1 MSFVTLQEADTKQIE
16 DQLFLYE
23 VLKFRWAN
31 ADTINIKYKHA
42 QTELPTFEQHV
53 QHINSDKYK
62 KIYIV
67 IIGNVRIGMVYIDKQ
82 DINGTFVVP
91 KFLKQALKVCKKV
104 ERINEKP
111 LSAMIHTELFR
122 KHPEIT
128 LHYATVNPNNKH
140 SLNSLLENGY
150 EIVEIVLAMKT
161 KGGEGAQ
168 GKWKV
173 V

>member
-53 QHINSDKYK
+53 RHINSDKYK
-62 KIYIV
+62 KIYMVV
-67 IIGNVRIGMVYIDKQ
+67 IGDIRIGMVYIDKH
-82 DINGTFVVP
+82 DVNGTFVVP
-91 KFLKQALKVCKKV
+91 KFLKQALKVYKKI
-104 ERINEKP
+104 ERVDEKP
-111 LSAMIHTELFR
+111 ISAMIHIELFKR
-122 KHPEIT
+122 HPEIT
-128 LHYATVNPNNKH
+128 LHYATVNPNNKQ
-140 SLNSLLENGY
+140 SLSSLLENGY
-150 EIVEIVLAMKT
+150 EIVELVLAIKT
-161 KGGEGAQ
+161 KEGEVTQ